1 VENMAKQRKLS
12 VEHKKKISESMK
24 KRHATMKKGVASGD
38 FGAQSAEYNMTAA
51 GLRSLSKN
59 IGPDQ
64 AYQLSI
70 DVRSAISAIA
80 NNIGKMQIRLYNAR
94 SGKEIV
100 GGDVYDF
107 FKRPA
112 PRYTQSRWLA
122 ELASYYSLVNEIA
135 LLRDPGSAQ
144 PRFLMPL
151 NPSRL
156 DIHDPTIV
164 RDLSQINQWRYSWE
178 DGMLAYYNSDQV
190 CFDKAFNPTSN
201 VRGVSPILTGANE
214 VGGSYEAGRYNK
226 TFFEN
231 GAVPSHMLV
240 LPEGTPRQTRLD
252 IEQRYLATFGL
263 GEGNGHKVM
272 VVSGGD
278 VKLQELSQK
287 VKDAEFTNLIS
298 MNTQRIAQLFK
309 VPAIEMGIYDKTR
322 FETAATEREMFYE
335 GTLMPLANR
344 IGDFLQDQVV
354 DRWFSSSTVKTAD
367 TRVSKNLGEAIEKA
381 SQRSMSDIVVVLD
394 AETTPIAAKI
404 MRDRIQATAEL
415 RTSAGLSFNEAA
427 EYVGLELPD
436 PKNEPDN
443 YRDMVFINSSEQRI
457 DNMLNDSEPI
467 VPEVTVPS
475 VSTEQ
480 TEEEV
485 EVPVEADKALVKKL
499 NDFLRKYRK
508 VAVKAADATDMYR
521 LAEVDKL
528 IDEELE
534 GCPLMKHQ
542 ARVDYATI
550 NGFIKEGN
558 KRSVKDTFNSK
569 DRGWIKSFAI
579 KIENNKGK

>member
-1 VENMAKQRKLS
+1 
-12 VEHKKKISESMK
+12 MK

-80 NNIGKMQIRLYNAR
+80 NSIGKMQIRLYNAR

-100 GGDVYDF
+100 GGDAYDF

-135 LLRDPGSAQ
+135 LLRDPGRSQ

-164 RDLSQINQWRYSWE
+164 RDISQINQWRYSWE
-178 DGMLAYYNSDQV
+178 DGMLAYYTSDQV

-240 LPEGTPRQTRLD
+240 LPEGTPRQTRQD

-298 MNTQRIAQLFK
+298 LNTQRIAQLFK

-354 DRWFSSSTVKTAD
+354 DRWFGSSTIKTAD

-436 PKNEPDN
+436 PKSEPDN
-443 YRDMVFINSSEQRI
+443 YRDMVFIASSEQRI
-457 DNMLNDSEPI
+457 DNMLNSGDSNGFEN
-467 VPEVTVPS
+467 ENTVPS
-475 VSTEQ
+475 VPTETTVQ
-480 TEEEV
+480 SDEDDTKGDSGASEEQIV
-485 EVPVEADKALVKKL
+485 EVDKALVKKL

-579 KIENNKGK
+579 KIQNNKGK